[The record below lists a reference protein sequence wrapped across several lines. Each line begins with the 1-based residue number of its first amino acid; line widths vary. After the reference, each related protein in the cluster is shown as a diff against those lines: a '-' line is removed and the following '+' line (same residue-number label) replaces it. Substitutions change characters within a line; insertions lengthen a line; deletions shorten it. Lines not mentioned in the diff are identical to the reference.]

1 MGCTVREKHI
11 RANRRPRSAA
21 AKTDSDSSDN
31 KDAISKSIAESG
43 LKPFKYDIS
52 SSNGLIPLPNP
63 NPNSDESGW
72 GYCTEEQLEEI
83 LLKNLEFVYNEAVSK
98 IVALGYEEDAALKAI
113 LRNGHCYGGMD
124 VLTNILHNSLAYLNS
139 NGSVVSIGAGFGG
152 GGGDVSNGNSDE
164 AELVFSDLRQLEEYS
179 LAGMV
184 CLLQQVRPNLSKGD
198 AMWCLLMSDLH
209 VGKASTMEIPVP
221 GSGGAT
227 RTPAIVESGQS
238 GRGSVGVRAPPLCRF
253 HGGWGFGN
261 GDYPV
266 NGIFSCGPDLQRE
279 IEFPKRFDL
288 SPTMK
293 VLLKRNVT
301 MFAAGFRANTK
312 QLQTQGKVKA
322 NVPGSRSAVS
332 GLDSPVVSSGA
343 EVTADQCVHSRFPD
357 NQDAVNSVLSKFRD
371 LNLDENLEFVA
382 EDQKDEV
389 IVSIFHQIK
398 DLEKQA
404 KERKEWAHQKAMQA
418 AKKLSSDLTELKTL
432 RMDREETQKLKKGK
446 QALEDT
452 TMKRLSEMENAL
464 RKASGQVDRANGAV
478 RRLETENAEIR
489 AEMEASKLSA
499 SESVTA
505 CLEVAKRE
513 KKWLK
518 KLLAWEKQKAK
529 LQKEISN
536 EKEKISEAQ
545 EVLAQNTQRQKE
557 AKVKWKEELKGQED
571 ALALVE
577 EERRA
582 KEAAESNNKRGFE
595 ALRLK
600 IDIDFQR
607 HKDDLS
613 RLEHDLSRLK
623 ASVQSAVLHHQS
635 NTTPISD
642 FEGTKPQRETIAK
655 LLLELDNLEDLSE
668 SEVSNN
674 RECIICMKD
683 EVSIVFLPCA
693 HQVMCAKCSDEYGKK
708 GKVACPRCRV
718 QIQQRI
724 RVFGACS

>member
-11 RANRRPRSAA
+11 RANRRPRSV
-21 AKTDSDSSDN
+21 KPDSDSSDN

-52 SSNGLIPLPNP
+52 RVDSSSSHTLIPLPYP
-63 NPNSDESGW
+63 NPNSDETGW

-98 IVALGYEEDAALKAI
+98 IVALGYDEDAALKVI

-124 VLTNILHNSLAYLNS
+124 VLTNILHNSLSYLNT
-139 NGSVVSIGAGFGG
+139 NGSVAAGVGFGDG
-152 GGGDVSNGNSDE
+152 VSSNRNSE
-164 AELVFSDLRQLEEYS
+164 ESEPVFSDLRHLEEYS

-221 GSGGAT
+221 GGAVPS
-227 RTPAIVESGQS
+227 RPPAIVESGQS
-238 GRGSVGVRAPPLCRF
+238 GRSSVGVRASPLCKF
-253 HGGWGFGN
+253 HGGWGFEN
-261 GDYPV
+261 GDYPTNRV
-266 NGIFSCGPDLQRE
+266 LNCGPDLQRE

-288 SPTMK
+288 SPSMK
-293 VLLKRNVT
+293 DLLKRNVT

-312 QLQTQGKVKA
+312 LQLQAKG
-322 NVPGSRSAVS
+322 NLPGRSAMS
-332 GLDSPVVSSGA
+332 NLDSPVVSGA
-343 EVTADQCVHSRFPD
+343 DVTVDQCGHSRFPD

-371 LNLDENLEFVA
+371 LNLDENLEFAA

-404 KERKEWAHQKAMQA
+404 KERKEWAHLKALQA
-418 AKKLSSDLTELKTL
+418 AKKLSGDMTELKTL
-432 RMDREETQKLKKGK
+432 RMEREETQKLKKGK

-452 TMKRLSEMENAL
+452 TMKKLSEMENAL

-505 CLEVAKRE
+505 CLEVAKKE
-513 KKWLK
+513 KKCLK

-529 LQKEISN
+529 LQKEVSN
-536 EKEKISEAQ
+536 MKEKISEAQ
-545 EVLAQNTQRQKE
+545 EVLGQTSQRQKE
-557 AKVKWKEELKGQED
+557 AEVKWKEELKAQED

-582 KEAAESNNKRGFE
+582 KETAESNNKRGFE

-607 HKDDLS
+607 HKDDLR

-623 ASVQSAVLHHQS
+623 ASVHSAVLQHQS
-635 NTTPISD
+635 ITSPVSD
-642 FEGTKPQRETIAK
+642 FEGTKPQRESIAK
-655 LLLELDNLEDLSE
+655 LLLDLDNLDDLSE
-668 SEVSNN
+668 KEANNN

-683 EVSIVFLPCA
+683 EVSVVFLPCA

-708 GKVACPRCRV
+708 GKASCPCCRV